1 MSNERMFTASGIRS
15 DDLAI
20 EVRLMFGNSVC
31 TVLIATN
38 VRLHGEGIGELLRRH
53 TAFAVIGPATTPD
66 DVTQCIESAVPEVVL
81 LDHAMPDALGTLRA
95 VQRSHPSCC
104 VIAIGLPDD
113 AALLTW
119 AEAGAAGLLA
129 RDAAVDDLRN
139 AIDSALRG
147 ELHCSAHV
155 AGTLLRTI
163 ASRAAAER
171 AAPAR
176 LPITPREAEI
186 VRLIDDGMSN
196 KEIATRLG
204 IALPTVKNHIH
215 NLLEKL
221 RVARRSEAAARL
233 RGYKPVVN
241 RV

>member
-1 MSNERMFTASGIRS
+1 
-15 DDLAI
+15 
-20 EVRLMFGNSVC
+20 MFGNSVC
-31 TVLIATN
+31 RVLIATN

-53 TAFAVIGPATTPD
+53 PAFAVAGLATTPD
-66 DVTQCIESAVPEVVL
+66 EVTHRVESAVPDVL
-81 LDHAMPDALGTLRA
+81 LLDQAMPDALHTLRE
-95 VQRSHPSCC
+95 VQRLHPSCC

-129 RDAAVDDLRN
+129 RDASVDDLQN

-155 AGTLLRTI
+155 AGTLLRII

-233 RGYKPVVN
+233 RGYKAVVHH
-241 RV
+241 V